1 MNFVSIDVET
11 ANADMSSICQ
21 IGIAKYIDGEL
32 VDQWESLIDP
42 EDYFDAINVDIH
54 GINKKHVIG
63 KPKLPGVIKVL
74 QAYLDN
80 SICVSHTHFDR
91 VSLHQAFKKYS
102 IGPFEIS
109 WLDSAKVVRRVW
121 PEFSRKGYGLSNVC
135 KKIGYEFEHHNA
147 LEDAKAAGYILLTA
161 ISESGTN
168 LEYWLTRVKQP
179 INPQNSSVGRFIRRE
194 GNPEGALFG
203 DVVVF
208 TGYLEMPRKDA
219 ANLAATIGFEVA
231 AGVTRKTTVLI
242 VGNQDYSKL
251 AGEDKSNKHRK
262 AEQLIL
268 KGQKIRII
276 TESDFVEL
284 VNQA

>member
-1 MNFVSIDVET
+1 
-11 ANADMSSICQ
+11 
-21 IGIAKYIDGEL
+21 
-32 VDQWESLIDP
+32 
-42 EDYFDAINVDIH
+42 
-54 GINKKHVIG
+54 
-63 KPKLPGVIKVL
+63 
-74 QAYLDN
+74 
-80 SICVSHTHFDR
+80 
-91 VSLHQAFKKYS
+91 
-102 IGPFEIS
+102 
-109 WLDSAKVVRRVW
+109 
-121 PEFSRKGYGLSNVC
+121 
-135 KKIGYEFEHHNA
+135 
-147 LEDAKAAGYILLTA
+147 
-161 ISESGTN
+161 
-168 LEYWLTRVKQP
+168 
-179 INPQNSSVGRFIRRE
+179 
-194 GNPEGALFG
+194 
-203 DVVVF
+203 VVVF